1 MSKTY
6 RSDILASIHETVS
19 DLNEAGLVEKRTMK
33 RFDQLCLTPVE
44 ELSAEDIR
52 NIRLSSKVSQAV
64 FARYLNVSPGVI
76 SQWERGLKSPSGA
89 SLKLL
94 TVVRKRGLEAIA

>member
-6 RSDILASIHETVS
+6 RSDVLASIHETVS
-19 DLNEAGLVEKRTMK
+19 DLKEAGLVDKRTMK
-33 RFDQLCLTPVE
+33 RFDELCLTPVE

-52 NIRLSSKVSQAV
+52 KIRLKSKVSQAV

-76 SQWERGLKSPSGA
+76 SQWERGEKSPSGA

-94 TVVRKRGLEAIA
+94 TVVRKKGLETIA